1 MGAPERVVP
10 GGVTDLTPASD
21 GLAFK
26 AREIEEFVDVYFF
39 RRLGILFAHAA
50 RLAGLSPTAVTWV
63 ALVAGGAGGLALA
76 SSRYGWLGVALLV
89 MHGVLDSA
97 DGQLARMTGQS
108 SEFGR
113 LMDGVA
119 GYVTHVAM
127 YLGILASA
135 FSRGFGWSLVA
146 VAVVAGLSTIIHAQL
161 YDYHRTTYL
170 AIAIKGQPSLSAADQ
185 HRSGIVRGYESMQR
199 VLSGLHHEVERVIAA
214 RAHAQRV
221 ALEDRERYRACF
233 YRPVRGWNLMGDNV
247 RRLSIAIAVWAR
259 RPEWFIYAELVP
271 VNATFAVLWLW
282 QRRADSRFLA
292 AE

>member
-1 MGAPERVVP
+1 M
-10 GGVTDLTPASD
+10 TDLTPASD

-26 AREIEEFVDVYFF
+26 AREIEELVDVYFF

-50 RLAGLSPTAVTWV
+50 RIAGLSPTAVTWV
-63 ALVAGGAGGLALA
+63 ALVVGGVGGSALA
-76 SSRYGWLGVALLV
+76 SSRYAWLGVVLLV

-119 GYVTHVAM
+119 GYVTHVGM
-127 YLGILASA
+127 YLGILVSA
-135 FSRGFGWSLVA
+135 FSRGCGWGLVA
-146 VAVVAGLSTIIHAQL
+146 VAVIAGLSTIIHAQL

-170 AIAIKGQPSLSAADQ
+170 SIAIKGQPSLPAAEQ
-185 HRSGIVRGYESMQR
+185 QPIGIVRVYESMQR
-199 VLSGLHHEVERVIAA
+199 VLSGLHHEVERAIAA
-214 RAHAQRV
+214 RALARQV
-221 ALEDRERYRACF
+221 GADDRDRYRACF
-233 YRPVRGWNLMGDNV
+233 YRPVRGWNLMGDNI
-247 RRLSIAIAVWAR
+247 RRLSIALAVWAQ

-271 VNATFAVLWLW
+271 VNATLAVLWLW